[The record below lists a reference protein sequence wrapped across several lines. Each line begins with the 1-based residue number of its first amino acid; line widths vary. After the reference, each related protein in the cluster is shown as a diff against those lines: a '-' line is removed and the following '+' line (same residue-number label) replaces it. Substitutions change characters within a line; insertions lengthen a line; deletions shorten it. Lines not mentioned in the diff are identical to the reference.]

1 MNNEQNIAQNNNQ
14 EAPQNQNTAM
24 DSTNSS
30 KSFGPAI
37 GIFIIVIL
45 LAFGG
50 LYFFGASLQGGDTP
64 MNTTNPDQ
72 ISFEVYDT
80 TTEEYIMTD
89 EEFEA
94 LIGDGST
101 APNTEEILFDDLSDL
116 DALDAEFNALELEL

>member
-1 MNNEQNIAQNNNQ
+1 MDNEQNTAQNNNQ
-14 EAPQNQNTAM
+14 EASQNQNTETSPT
-24 DSTNSS
+24 DSS

-37 GIFIIVIL
+37 GILIIVML

-50 LYFFGASLQGGDTP
+50 LYFFGASLQGGDAP
-64 MNTTNPDQ
+64 MIPTDPSQ

-94 LIGDGST
+94 LIGDGSA

-116 DALDAEFNALELEL
+116 DSLDAELDALELEL